1 MRKPLTSNAPVQ
13 KALNIIREV
22 EKHDASFVLEGDNL
36 SVRVYNGA
44 SLPGELIGEIKAY
57 KKEIS
62 DLIREREQSDS
73 DKRQP
78 GLIKLG
84 HNEHGIPCFLFPG
97 MPGLV
102 HHYEPL
108 GHALSTK
115 YQPYGI
121 SYIAGDSPVQ
131 PHKNLGEIVAQALDE
146 VSKIWKDGQVVF
158 IGHSFGALVAFET
171 VRALEGR
178 GKQVEQLIV
187 LDAAVNM
194 QNFGTI
200 SDEKVIDAISFFTER
215 YQLSGFIEKDWKNTL
230 KGHFGSVPLKDD
242 IDNLCRFFIDH
253 VIAGTKQTYL
263 LNVLHAYL
271 YQIQMVGKPSGKINS
286 DLLVIKAA
294 NQKNRPVYG
303 ECLGWELFCHR
314 KVSSTVSL
322 GDHESMV
329 LPPHS
334 ESLAENIVSYQSQ

>member
-1 MRKPLTSNAPVQ
+1 MRKPLTSDAPVQ
-13 KALNIIREV
+13 KAINVIQEV
-22 EKHDASFVLEGDNL
+22 EKHNASFVLEGDDL

-44 SLPGELIGEIKAY
+44 SLPGELIGEIKMY

-62 DLIREREQSDS
+62 GLLREREQSDA
-73 DKRQP
+73 DKWQP

-102 HHYEPL
+102 HHYESL

-121 SYIAGDSPVQ
+121 SYISGDSPVR
-131 PHKNLGEIVAQALDE
+131 PYKDLGEIVAHALDE
-146 VSKIWKDGQVVF
+146 VFNLWKDGPVVF
-158 IGHSFGALVAFET
+158 IGHSFGALVAFEA
-171 VRALEGR
+171 VRMLEGQ

-194 QNFGTI
+194 ENSGTI
-200 SDEKVIDAISFFTER
+200 SDQKVIEAISFFTER
-215 YQLSGFIEKDWKNTL
+215 YHLSGFMEKDWKNRL
-230 KGHFGSVPLKDD
+230 QGHFGSVPLKDT
-242 IDNLCRFFIDH
+242 IDNLCRFFYDH
-253 VIAGTKQTYL
+253 VMAGAKQTYL

-286 DLLVIKAA
+286 DVLVIKAA
-294 NQKNRPVYG
+294 NQKNRPVYSEG
-303 ECLGWELFCHR
+303 PGWELYCHGQ
-314 KVSSTVSL
+314 VSSMVSP

-334 ESLAENIVSYQSQ
+334 GPLAENIVRNQSP